1 MNKYFKYFL
10 ITCAAIILLR
20 AGLLGI
26 LISVRILLML
36 MLAAYF
42 GKLIKKYLPQ
52 IFSDIYIGKRPGKT
66 QKYDLN
72 SCSTCGWIICRCDE
86 IKLK

>member
-20 AGLLGI
+20 AGLFGI
-26 LISVRILLML
+26 LVSVRILLML

-42 GKLIKKYLPQ
+42 GKLIKKYLPR
-52 IFSDIYIGKRPGKT
+52 IFSDIYIGKRPPKAT
-66 QKYDLN
+66 RYDLD
-72 SCSTCGWIICRCDE
+72 SCASCGWIICRCEE